1 MNYCDSDKL
10 YMNFYGH
17 KLPVLSMDVS
27 SDGTLLV
34 TGSADKYIKIWGL
47 DYGDCHSSILA
58 HNAPITQVQFVKDTH
73 YILTGSRDGF
83 VKYIDGDTKE
93 IITEHKV
100 GNSDIWALGVSSI
113 GDFFIAGGK

>member
-1 MNYCDSDKL
+1 MDNSIRMNYCDSDKL

-47 DYGDCHSSILA
+47 DYGDCHCSILA
-58 HNAPITQVQFVKDTH
+58 HGAPITQVSFVKDTH
-73 YILTGSRDGF
+73 YVLTGSRDGF
-83 VKYIDGDTKE
+83 VKYIDGDTRE
-93 IITEHKV
+93 IIAEHKV
-100 GNSDIWALGVSSI
+100 GS
-113 GDFFIAGGK
+113 